1 VAPEQFLPM
10 LDRIVK
16 NETYMHQSRARAA
29 EIAEAIRNP
38 KK

>member
-1 VAPEQFLPM
+1 M
-10 LDRIVK
+10 LDRVVN

-29 EIAEAIRNP
+29 EIAEGIRNMNNP